1 MTPSSTAGPDKFCR
15 HDRAAYPV
23 WLFQLIIFA
32 AVYTAA
38 RSADCRATSLG
49 SELVPARSLF
59 CYILPFQEPDVILLR
74 LFTRHFCRLA
84 LMVYPSDHSFVI
96 FYRFKSRMSSLCA
109 FLRDIFAAVCTAARS
124 ADCRATSP
132 GSELVPARSLFC
144 YILPF

>member
-38 RSADCRATSLG
+38 RSADCRATS
-49 SELVPARSLF
+49 
-59 CYILPFQEPDVILLR
+59 
-74 LFTRHFCRLA
+74 
-84 LMVYPSDHSFVI
+84 
-96 FYRFKSRMSSLCA
+96 
-109 FLRDIFAAVCTAARS
+109 
-124 ADCRATSP
+124 P